1 MSLFKQKSVIL
12 LAATLLAAMTV
23 TVSSS
28 TAEAL
33 EIRVKDQATVRGGTI
48 TLGDIA
54 SFTPETDPRVEMLA
68 RMDVASSPSP
78 GNGVSLNRSFL
89 SYKIGSSLSGK
100 EDIRLE
106 IPATINVRRTAN
118 TIPGSQ
124 IERIFKDHVRTHV
137 PWAPERLVFEKM
149 DVPEAVALPEGKV
162 HWQILERGSDR
173 YLGQVALTINF
184 FVDGKQVRNVPVSG
198 KITVR
203 QEVVKAARKISPGQ
217 TLGKE
222 DVTLVAEQSSNLQ
235 RDVLTNLED
244 VLGKRAV
251 RSIQPGQPI
260 TSQMTEDPPVV
271 KKGNGVLILAQN
283 ELIRVSTRGKAME
296 DGRLGEEVR
305 IMNLSSGKEI
315 FATVK
320 GPGVVKVTF

>member
-1 MSLFKQKSVIL
+1 MSISKKASVSL
-12 LAATLLAAMTV
+12 LAAIALAVAALTV
-23 TVSSS
+23 TPS
-28 TAEAL
+28 TAWAL

-68 RMDVASSPSP
+68 RMDVASAPSP
-78 GNGVSLNRSFL
+78 GNGVNLNRTFL

-100 EDIRLE
+100 EDILLE
-106 IPATINVRRTAN
+106 IPATITVRRTAN

-124 IERIFKDHVRTHV
+124 LDRIFRDHVRSHA
-137 PWAPERLVFEKM
+137 PWDPKRLVFEKV
-149 DVPEAVALPEGKV
+149 DVPEAVALPEGRV
-162 HWQILERGSDR
+162 HWEILERGGDR
-173 YLGQVALTINF
+173 YLGHVAVTINF

-203 QEVVKAARKISPGQ
+203 QEVVKAARRISPGQ
-217 TLGKE
+217 TLGRE
-222 DVTLVAEQSSNLQ
+222 HVTLVAEQSSNLQ

-271 KKGNGVLILAQN
+271 KKGTGVLILAQS

-305 IMNLSSGKEI
+305 IMNLRSGKEI

-320 GPGVVKVTF
+320 GPGLVKVTF